1 MPLNRIQQSE
11 PAQYKRLI
19 EGLKQ
24 NSQRQ
29 NDWTTEIKH
38 LLNCD
43 KDGSARNALHY
54 DQLNGVRWPMTLT
67 NFNKTVLV

>member
-1 MPLNRIQQSE
+1 MNRIQQSG

-24 NSQRQ
+24 NSQLP

-43 KDGSARNALHY
+43 KDGSARNAFHS
-54 DQLNGVRWPMTLT
+54 DQLNGVRWPLTLT
-67 NFNKTVLV
+67 KFNKTVLV